1 MLSIVVPIYN
11 EYGNIPELSGRLH
24 QVLEELGMPWELI
37 WVDDASRDDSLSQ
50 LRALSDKDPR
60 HRYISFS
67 RNFGHQVA
75 VSAGLDHASGDAVVI
90 MDGDLQ
96 DPPELIPKLYEQWK
110 RGYEVV
116 YAQRV
121 SRDGESYFKKAS
133 AFFFYRILKSMTRI
147 PIPLDTGD
155 FRLID
160 RKVVEALRLM
170 PERRKFLRGQI
181 AWTGYRSVAVPY
193 KRDPRFQ
200 GKTNY
205 SLGKMFRL
213 AWDGISGFSAVP
225 LKLVSVFGLMVALVA
240 FALILYAL
248 WSHFVWGE
256 TVRGWTSLIT
266 VVLFLG
272 GVQLLSI
279 GIIGEYISRM
289 DENIRQR
296 PLYLLKES
304 RLGENHDS
312 GSTMAPSPRASSP
325 D

>member
-24 QVLEELGMPWELI
+24 QVLEELGIPWELI

-60 HRYISFS
+60 YRFISFS

-133 AFFFYRILKSMTRI
+133 AFFFYRILKSMTRV

-213 AWDGISGFSAVP
+213 AWDGISGFSTVP
-225 LKLVSVFGLMVALVA
+225 LKLVSVFGLVVALVA
-240 FALILYAL
+240 FFLILYAL

-272 GVQLLSI
+272 GVQLISI

-304 RLGENHDS
+304 RLGDNQDS
-312 GSTMAPSPRASSP
+312 GSTTTRSPRV
-325 D
+325 

>member
-1 MLSIVVPIYN
+1 
-11 EYGNIPELSGRLH
+11 
-24 QVLEELGMPWELI
+24 
-37 WVDDASRDDSLSQ
+37 
-50 LRALSDKDPR
+50 
-60 HRYISFS
+60 
-67 RNFGHQVA
+67 
-75 VSAGLDHASGDAVVI
+75 

-96 DPPELIPKLYEQWK
+96 DPPELIPELYEQWK
-110 RGYEVV
+110 RGNEVV

-133 AFFFYRILKSMTRI
+133 AFFFYRILKWMTRV

-193 KRDPRFQ
+193 RRDPRFQ

-205 SLGKMFRL
+205 SFGKMFRL
-213 AWDGISGFSAVP
+213 AWDGISGFSTVP
-225 LKLVSVFGLMVALVA
+225 LKLVSIFGLAVALVA

-256 TVRGWTSLIT
+256 TVKGWTSLIS

-272 GVQLLSI
+272 GVQLLST

-304 RLGENHDS
+304 RLGDNHDS
-312 GSTMAPSPRASSP
+312 GSTTASSP
-325 D
+325 DA